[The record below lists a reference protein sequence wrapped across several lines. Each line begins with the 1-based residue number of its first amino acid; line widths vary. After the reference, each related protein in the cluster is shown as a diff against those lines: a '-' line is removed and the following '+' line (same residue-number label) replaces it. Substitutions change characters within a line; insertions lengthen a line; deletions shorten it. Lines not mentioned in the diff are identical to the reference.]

1 MAHPIAVERVVF
13 ILLGGGDAGVFW
25 VDAHGVVHIDP
36 GNNPDTRKAVSELQ
50 AAVSLSRVQAEGAA
64 ELGQKLALQGMKQL
78 AQGARGAGA

>member
-1 MAHPIAVERVVF
+1 MAPIAVERVVF

-25 VDAHGVVHIDP
+25 IDAHGHVHIDP
-36 GNNPDTRKAVSELQ
+36 GNNPETRQAITEMQ
-50 AAVSLSRVQAEGAA
+50 AAVSLSKVKVEGAA